1 MQRDCLS
8 REGENDTERTRELE
22 AIKDKV
28 DELNTGVMEENMDGD
43 DILEALESISTGI
56 NELLED

>member
-1 MQRDCLS
+1 MTLS
-8 REGENDTERTRELE
+8 EQEKLE

-43 DILEALESISTGI
+43 DIPEALESISTGI

>member
-1 MQRDCLS
+1 MTLS
-8 REGENDTERTRELE
+8 EQEKLE